1 MLKKCHCEEAIFG
14 ELVEAL
20 LKESASH
27 AMKNASGKYY
37 INASVKRNIKRTN
50 GGGGTL

>member
-1 MLKKCHCEEAIFG
+1 MKESASHAKKCHCEEAIFG

-27 AMKNASGKYY
+27 ATENASGKILHKCLCEKKY
-37 INASVKRNIKRTN
+37 
-50 GGGGTL
+50 

>member
-1 MLKKCHCEEAIFG
+1 MLKNGHCEEAIFG

-27 AMKNASGKYY
+27 AMKNASGKILYKCL
-37 INASVKRNIKRTN
+37 SVKKY
-50 GGGGTL
+50 